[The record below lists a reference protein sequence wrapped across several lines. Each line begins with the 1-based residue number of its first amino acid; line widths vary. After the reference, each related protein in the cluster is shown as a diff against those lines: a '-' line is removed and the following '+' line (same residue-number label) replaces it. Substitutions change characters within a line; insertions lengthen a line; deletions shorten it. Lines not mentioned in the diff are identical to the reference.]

1 MTKTDKEIASEI
13 ICEYIRAWGTQNSC
27 VPVKRNEL
35 PGLIKD
41 VYNTVHSLEKSESD
55 EDNLIPP

>member
-1 MTKTDKEIASEI
+1 MSSWLKLIKRLHQKLFVSIFVL
-13 ICEYIRAWGTQNSC
+13 GVHKNSC

-55 EDNLIPP
+55 EE

>member
-1 MTKTDKEIASEI
+1 MAKTDKEIASEI

-41 VYNTVHSLEKSESD
+41 VYNTVHSLESP
-55 EDNLIPP
+55 NLMKNNLYMI